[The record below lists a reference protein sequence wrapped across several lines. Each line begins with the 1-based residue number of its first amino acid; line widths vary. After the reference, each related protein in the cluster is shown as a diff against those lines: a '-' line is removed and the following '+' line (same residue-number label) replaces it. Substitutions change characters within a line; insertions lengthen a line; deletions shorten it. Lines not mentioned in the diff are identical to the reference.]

1 MTQVS
6 GGGQQ
11 RRGFAGIPLSLSRR
25 AAFRPGAVRGIKAPR
40 RGANTAPTR
49 RGLRP
54 PGPPGAAPP
63 APCRA
68 FGTLGRLPRCCC
80 PVRRG
85 QATGG
90 KRGLSDHGG
99 ERLRSE
105 RSGSRRLAG
114 GQPLAVVHGPPRRG
128 APGVRKPPPGIQHL
142 CRRHTCLGWRS
153 RPLPPAGAHFLAQ
166 QGIVSTP
173 MHPTGAPNWPTK
185 LSSASKS

>member
-1 MTQVS
+1 MFGLLSCTGSNAVCYRRHKCPPE
-6 GGGQQ
+6 GGEKGPQ
-11 RRGFAGIPLSLSRR
+11 
-25 AAFRPGAVRGIKAPR
+25 
-40 RGANTAPTR
+40 R

-54 PGPPGAAPP
+54 PGPPGLRPP
-63 APCRA
+63 PLPLRSGRA
-68 FGTLGRLPRCCC
+68 PRCCC

-85 QATGG
+85 WATGR
-90 KRGLSDHGG
+90 KKGLSDHGG

-173 MHPTGAPNWPTK
+173 LNPTGARKWPTK
-185 LSSASKS
+185 SSCASRNSRA

>member
-1 MTQVS
+1 MAQVS

-25 AAFRPGAVRGIKAPR
+25 AAFRPGTVRGIKAPR

-54 PGPPGAAPP
+54 PGPPGLRPP
-63 APCRA
+63 GFRA
-68 FGTLGRLPRCCC
+68 FGAPTRAPLLLSSQEVAGYR
-80 PVRRG
+80 
-85 QATGG
+85 GG

-173 MHPTGAPNWPTK
+173 LHPTEARTCPTK
-185 LSSASKS
+185 LSCASPS